1 MLTCK
6 RPLRG
11 DNAFIQLIFPNEL
24 PLQRWIEDFQS
35 EVWFLWSFVPIKVL
49 WESWGKLMWTCLKW
63 IYFDIWLVR
72 EKKVVCTFN
81 LICCHALSWWFLFFN
96 NSSNDNKAPRLL
108 LPFESA
114 AEKILCLKYLETEF
128 CLITCISEVEDYF
141 AEHLDGYFSNSLKK
155 LLWLWETST
164 GERSLFPPKLRYND
178 ALHLG
183 RVFYWSTFYSS
194 IHQTL
199 N

>member
-1 MLTCK
+1 MDRGLPEWSLIPVIICANKSIVRKLRKTDVNVPEVNLFWYLTCQ
-6 RPLRG
+6 G
-11 DNAFIQLIFPNEL
+11 
-24 PLQRWIEDFQS
+24 
-35 EVWFLWSFVPIKVL
+35 
-49 WESWGKLMWTCLKW
+49 
-63 IYFDIWLVR
+63 
-72 EKKVVCTFN
+72 KKVVCTFN

-141 AEHLDGYFSNSLKK
+141 AEHLDGYFSNSSLKK